1 MGSKL
6 IQLFHKCTKE
16 SLLALCYSSI
26 KNIMCMLTKSVEGE
40 ANGSCCREGSS
51 FLLTMTSHK
60 AVFKNKATH
69 FRNELI
75 TPNKSLKGHG
85 LRESPCVSLTM

>member
-1 MGSKL
+1 
-6 IQLFHKCTKE
+6 
-16 SLLALCYSSI
+16 
-26 KNIMCMLTKSVEGE
+26 MCMLTKTVEGE

-60 AVFKNKATH
+60 AVFKNQATH
-69 FRNELI
+69 FRNELM

-85 LRESPCVSLTM
+85 LREPPCVSLAV